1 MATPKHPDQ
10 YPAELAQAVYAALRN
25 GELFIAQDTRG
36 QALNLRRYLYTWGK
50 AVRTHAREAQPG
62 LAANLNQV
70 EFVIKVRDGHPGVLI
85 RALAANPM
93 AQAIRAS
100 LAALPPAPV
109 PDPGRPEPEPDQ
121 AKEEQAYD
129 SETEASVARLFAAL
143 GGGAGSPPVE
153 D

>member
-62 LAANLNQV
+62 LAASLNQV
-70 EFVIKVRDGHPGVLI
+70 EFVIKVRDGMPGVLI

-100 LAALPPAPV
+100 LASLPPTPV
-109 PDPGRPEPEPDQ
+109 PEQGSPAQAEPERELD
-121 AKEEQAYD
+121 AD
-129 SETEASVARLFAAL
+129 TEASVARLFAAL
-143 GGGAGSPPVE
+143 GGGAGPTPVE